1 MPSVKDKLEQLKN
14 GSVPEKAPPAAGP
27 LQAGGKAS
35 AVSAAPPQPV
45 SAAPAPPAKLA
56 GGSSFH

>member
-45 SAAPAPPAKLA
+45 SAAPGTSRQI
-56 GGSSFH
+56 GGRCQG